1 MKVDASSDSELIINT
16 IHRIN
21 LDIVSKLMNREL
33 IASNTTTKPKIG
45 SNIFHQSL
53 QNFLINILPRSQ

>member
-53 QNFLINILPRSQ
+53 LDIF